1 MIRVGLIISVIL
13 NALLVMAVLGI
24 MPFFLYLLTLTT
36 LVFAWFSSRLL
47 SKTMEFESDIIEL
60 LESTSELQQH
70 IETIHEMEMFYGDE
84 TLQYLLQHARDLTKV
99 FDQYDLDSTR
109 ELKIEEELID
119 GGTEEEE
126 EKKNKEK

>member
-1 MIRVGLIISVIL
+1 MSSVWIIIIL
-13 NALLVMAVLGI
+13 G
-24 MPFFLYLLTLTT
+24 T
-36 LVFAWFSSRLL
+36 LVFLSLSMNFFLAWYIWRSVQRIKYYEIEMSEIVGSIGNFTTHLSSVY
-47 SKTMEFESDIIEL
+47 
-60 LESTSELQQH
+60 
-70 IETIHEMEMFYGDE
+70 EMEMFYGDE

-126 EKKNKEK
+126 KKNKEK

>member
-1 MIRVGLIISVIL
+1 MSSVWIIIIL
-13 NALLVMAVLGI
+13 GTLSFLLLLVN
-24 MPFFLYLLTLTT
+24 
-36 LVFAWFSSRLL
+36 FSLIWYIWRSIQRINYYEVEMDEMIGAIASFTNHL
-47 SKTMEFESDIIEL
+47 STVY
-60 LESTSELQQH
+60 
-70 IETIHEMEMFYGDE
+70 EMEMFYGDE

-126 EKKNKEK
+126 KKNKEK